1 MKSFAKNHTCKDA
14 STPDDSGRVHTHSI
28 GCLAS
33 ATHAMP
39 LTDFRLKTTGLD
51 GGKLNPFDLASEPI
65 FPPYLM
71 THPPSDLR
79 VKGDVMEFFRPTT
92 LKGT

>member
-1 MKSFAKNHTCKDA
+1 
-14 STPDDSGRVHTHSI
+14 
-28 GCLAS
+28 
-33 ATHAMP
+33 MP
-39 LTDFRLKTTGLD
+39 LLPTILAECTPTALVALLRHSRNASTDFRLKTTGLD